1 MILPKR
7 PVGVNLGMNYKK
19 IMKPLIEFADF
30 EKLDLR
36 VGKILSCSIP
46 SWSPKLLELDVDF
59 AAELGRKKIFAGVQ
73 KRFKPEELAGKSCTF
88 VVNLAERKMG
98 EGVSQGM
105 MLVAVG
111 PDDAASLLWVSDNVA
126 PGSAVR

>member
-1 MILPKR
+1 
-7 PVGVNLGMNYKK
+7 
-19 IMKPLIEFADF
+19 MKPLIEFADF
-30 EKLDLR
+30 EKIDLR
-36 VGKILSCSIP
+36 AGKILACSIP

-59 AAELGRKKIFAGVQ
+59 GAELGQKKIFAGVQ
-73 KRFKPEELAGKSCTF
+73 KRFKPEELAGKTCTF

-105 MLVAVG
+105 MLVAVAA
-111 PDDAASLLWVSDNVA
+111 DDSASPLWVADNVV